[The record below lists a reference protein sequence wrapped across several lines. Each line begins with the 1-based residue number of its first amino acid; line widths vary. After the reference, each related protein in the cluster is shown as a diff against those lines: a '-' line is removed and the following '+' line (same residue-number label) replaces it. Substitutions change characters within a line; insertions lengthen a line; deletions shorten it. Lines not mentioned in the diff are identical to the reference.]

1 MPRETHGPEQSI
13 GLLRGADGALGQ
25 TRKYPKFRND
35 RAAPEIRIGVREFNC
50 VGVSPPQDHPHV
62 YLNMGNQDTILC
74 PYCATLFRFDPRLGP
89 SGANPPDCVY
99 TDPLD
104 SHPPV
109 SGADSSR

>member
-1 MPRETHGPEQSI
+1 ME
-13 GLLRGADGALGQ
+13 
-25 TRKYPKFRND
+25 RKYPKFRND
-35 RAAPEIRIGVREFNC
+35 HAAPEVRIGAREFNC

-62 YLNMGNQDTILC
+62 YLNMGSQDTILC
-74 PYCATLFRFDPRLGP
+74 PYCGTLFRFDLRLGP
-89 SGANPPDCVY
+89 SEADPPDCVY